1 MLIAENLTKFY
12 GPTHAVDRLSLQLE
26 PGKIVGFLGP
36 NGAGKS
42 TTIRMLTGYLPPTS
56 GRATLDG
63 HDVLTDAAAARRKLG
78 YLPEANPL
86 YPEMRVDEY
95 LHFCGKLHAMRRTR
109 RRDRI
114 GEVTQRCGL
123 AKLRRRTIGRLS
135 KGNRQRVGL
144 AAALLHEPPVLVL
157 DEPTSGL
164 DPNQIGH
171 VRQLIRDLAGRHTVL
186 LSSHLL
192 PEVQR
197 VADRVVIIAQ
207 GRIVADGTTAEL
219 TRLGQQASGPVPIH
233 VEVRGQASAVRSA
246 LTGIEGVGEVDIRP
260 ADRVD
265 AAGENN
271 ETQDTPAAAPAA
283 QMTWLNVTI
292 RPVTTRDLRAAVA
305 ETLSGQGLLVRELR
319 RESGSMEAFFVR
331 VTDSGRQSAGA
342 DVLADLG
349 GRP

>member
-1 MLIAENLTKFY
+1 MLVAQQLTKWY
-12 GPTHAVDRLSLQLE
+12 GPTLAVDRLSLELE

-42 TTIRMLTGYLPPTS
+42 TTIRMLSGYLPPTS
-56 GRATLDG
+56 GRALLDG

-86 YPEMRVDEY
+86 YPEMRVEEY
-95 LHFCGKLHAMRRTR
+95 LHFCGKLHAMPRTQRRQ
-109 RRDRI
+109 RI
-114 GEVTQRCGL
+114 DEVADRCGL
-123 AKLRRRTIGRLS
+123 SKLRRRTIGRLS

-144 AAALLHEPPVLVL
+144 AAALLHEPPVLML

-171 VRQLIRDLAGRHTVL
+171 VRQLIRELAGRHTVL

-207 GRIVADGTTAEL
+207 GRIVADGTTREL
-219 TRLGQQASGPVPIH
+219 TQRSRDDAASNTLH
-233 VEVRGQASAVRSA
+233 AEVRGTAEAVREA
-246 LTGIEGVGEVDIRP
+246 LRGIDAVGEVSV
-260 ADRVD
+260 AS
-265 AAGENN
+265 AGEGGGRPDDEELN
-271 ETQDTPAAAPAA
+271 DGGAPR
-283 QMTWLNVTI
+283 WWSVTV
-292 RPVTTRDLRAAVA
+292 RPREAVDLRAAVA
-305 ETLSGQGLLVRELR
+305 EAWSGRGLLVRELR

-331 VTDSGRQSAGA
+331 VTDVGSGGDSLDEAPASPVGGA
-342 DVLADLG
+342 A
-349 GRP
+349 